1 MLRSAQWHLRTRPLR
16 MALILASFLL
26 LTSSLGWSD
35 QPSPAAV
42 DAYQRAVAGIE
53 QHAERNWPAHNPPQ
67 TCPVGQPGADD
78 VFVQRLP
85 VQDSAGK
92 DLSVRDALVHHW
104 RAMMLIPGVGP
115 GDVAAVLSDYNH
127 HAQVYGPE
135 LTASKILDHN
145 GSRYRVLHETLT
157 RSVITVGLRIES
169 VMDWHMVTADDW
181 WSHAAVV
188 RVTEMEHAGT
198 PHATERTPQ
207 QAKGW
212 LWRMDSWWH
221 VTAQKNGTCV
231 TYENI
236 SLTRDVPWGLGWILR
251 PIVTRFPAETLTT
264 MLRRTRN
271 AVVAER
277 AKRAKTAA
285 ETGR

>member
-1 MLRSAQWHLRTRPLR
+1 
-16 MALILASFLL
+16 
-26 LTSSLGWSD
+26 
-35 QPSPAAV
+35 
-42 DAYQRAVAGIE
+42 
-53 QHAERNWPAHNPPQ
+53 
-67 TCPVGQPGADD
+67 
-78 VFVQRLP
+78 
-85 VQDSAGK
+85 
-92 DLSVRDALVHHW
+92 
-104 RAMMLIPGVGP
+104 MMYIPGVTP
-115 GDVAAVLSDYNH
+115 RDVATVLSDYDH
-127 HAQVYGPE
+127 HAQIYGPE
-135 LTASKILDHN
+135 LTASKVLDHN

-157 RSVITVGLRIES
+157 RNVITVGLRIES

-221 VTAQKNGTCV
+221 VTAQKNGACV
-231 TYENI
+231 SYENI

-251 PIVTRFPAETLTT
+251 PIVMRFPAETLTT

-277 AKRAKTAA
+277 AKRGKGVSENGAGATRRGDQATFHSWFSTSLAGAQVISPPRKRWVASPKSIP
-285 ETGR
+285 EPL